1 VVVSV
6 EGLTKTFVSGFL
18 PYRAVS
24 DLLRR
29 VSPRVA
35 DRLSKRVE
43 AVKGLSFEV
52 ERGEIFGLLGPNGA
66 GKTTTLKMLMGLIFP
81 DDGRLTVFGRTAGDL
96 EAKKRTGFLPENPYF
111 YEYLKAEEFLG
122 LVASLTGVPAAR
134 RRERIDTMLDKVGLG
149 GATDR
154 PLRKFSKGMLQR
166 IGLAQALINDPDLV
180 VLDEPL
186 SGLDPM
192 GRKEIRD
199 IVLDLGRQGKTVLF
213 SSHILSDV
221 EMLCDRVAIMEQGTL
236 RSVAPIE
243 ELVTSGQEETEIVL
257 DRSDPRLEEIA
268 DLKGVERKRIGSRLH
283 LMIKGNELRD
293 EIVSRAVEAGVSVIS
308 VAPAKIS
315 LEQVFVAQT
324 AEPRSAGSS
333 GRDEDEME
341 EDERESEQR
350 PSTEE
355 VSN

>member
-1 VVVSV
+1 
-6 EGLTKTFVSGFL
+6 
-18 PYRAVS
+18 
-24 DLLRR
+24 
-29 VSPRVA
+29 
-35 DRLSKRVE
+35 
-43 AVKGLSFEV
+43 LSFEV

-333 GRDEDEME
+333 GRDETE